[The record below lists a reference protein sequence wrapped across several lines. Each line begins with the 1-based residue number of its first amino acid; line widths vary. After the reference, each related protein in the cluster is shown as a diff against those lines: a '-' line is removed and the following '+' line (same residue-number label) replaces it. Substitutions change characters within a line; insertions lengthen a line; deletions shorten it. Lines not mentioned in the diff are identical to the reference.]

1 MECDPE
7 NAVIASRRRIQSL
20 MEQKRSVAYPWCV
33 WSVHARACMHPS
45 TPGWWEDKQV
55 TKGLHCGLPLPL
67 TPPGP
72 YTHMVALEEDC

>member
-33 WSVHARACMHPS
+33 WSVHARGVPEVLNLSLPCEQGLAPKQYEHGQNEPCES
-45 TPGWWEDKQV
+45 QPG
-55 TKGLHCGLPLPL
+55 
-67 TPPGP
+67 
-72 YTHMVALEEDC
+72 